1 MKICN
6 FDLIILVI
14 VMFFV
19 VFAYDQI
26 KNLINNKENFQS
38 TTTGYQADIEAIRNL
53 SSIATQLQAGGITV
67 PGILTASGLTI
78 NERNGNPLIIN
89 STKNSWLFNNYPN
102 DDKLGIRG
110 QDANGNWTD
119 TRLSLSQKGDLKIAS
134 KLATNNLDP
143 NNMPDGWGGG
153 IRTFDIYGSGTIACG
168 TDGKQ
173 LNAYLNRDG
182 DGYFRK
188 SLTAYNCRLGGGVGA
203 YMVDGTSG
211 SNLFAILCSIKNTN
225 WFGIGDRDDHYFV
238 LPGYRVQLFTFFD
251 YLNDNNENGNKPF
264 NDFDNTNGSQ
274 TNYYEVKDM
283 VNRSSSLKLFFLG
296 TEVKIAG
303 VS

>member
-53 SSIATQLQAGGITV
+53 SSIATQLT
-67 PGILTASGLTI
+67 TNNKLTI
-78 NERNGNPLIIN
+78 PSSLIITN
-89 STKNSWLFNNYPN
+89 
-102 DDKLGIRG
+102 
-110 QDANGNWTD
+110 
-119 TRLSLSQKGDLKIAS
+119 

-143 NNMPDGWGGG
+143 YNMPDGWGGG
-153 IRTFDIYGSGTIACG
+153 IRTLDIYGSGTIGCG
-168 TDGKQ
+168 IDGKQ
-173 LNAYLNRDG
+173 LNASLNRDG

-225 WFGIGDRDDHYFV
+225 WFGIGDRDDNYFV
-238 LPGYRVQLFTFFD
+238 LPGYRIQLFTGFD
-251 YLNDNNENGNKPF
+251 YTNDNNENGNNPF

-274 TNYYEVKDM
+274 TIYKAM
-283 VNRSSSLKLFFLG
+283 KSKVNNTSSLKLFFLG
-296 TEVKIAG
+296 TEVKIDG